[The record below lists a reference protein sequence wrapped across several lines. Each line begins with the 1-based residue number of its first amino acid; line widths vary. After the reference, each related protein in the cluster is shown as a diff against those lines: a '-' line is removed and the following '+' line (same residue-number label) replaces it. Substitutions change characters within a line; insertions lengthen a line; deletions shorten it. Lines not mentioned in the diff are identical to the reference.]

1 MHILVIDD
9 ESIIRETMAS
19 ILDLEGHRVTLAAD
33 GERGIE
39 LFTSGRYDLVLTD
52 LGMPGLSGWE
62 VVEALKQHRMDV
74 PVIVVTGWGVVI
86 DQQEIDSHRIDGVLA
101 KPFDMKTLLHLVQR
115 VTT

>member
-39 LFTSGRYDLVLTD
+39 LFTSCRYDLVFDRSRHARPVRVGSRRGSEATPDRWSVGQTLRHED
-52 LGMPGLSGWE
+52 LVAPGSTGDDVGLLR
-62 VVEALKQHRMDV
+62 VER
-74 PVIVVTGWGVVI
+74 
-86 DQQEIDSHRIDGVLA
+86 
-101 KPFDMKTLLHLVQR
+101 
-115 VTT
+115 

>member
-39 LFTSGRYDLVLTD
+39 LFTSCRYDLVFDRSRHARPVRVGSRRGSEAT
-52 LGMPGLSGWE
+52 PGGRSG
-62 VVEALKQHRMDV
+62 HR
-74 PVIVVTGWGVVI
+74 G
-86 DQQEIDSHRIDGVLA
+86 HRIDGVLA